1 MSSLTNSETIERK
14 TLATS
19 GTFSSVNLHIKPSI
33 ASKLGF
39 YEEDNLLIPNSDC
52 SNFFCGELERV
63 LEYYEQLF
71 APLGIKNQTY
81 NAVSGKPI
89 EIAILGNKEFR
100 ETAGNVPGWVGVCV
114 RSVDGVANAITY
126 RESYIRKSSEKSR
139 FQQTSSLTYI
149 PFSEEL
155 THEIWH
161 QLETNSIE
169 LRTGIEQKNFR
180 SYMYKIN
187 FLREGIAT
195 LAGLGFPEIGAIL
208 NKYAYKVKE
217 LHKPFFW
224 NPLTKPSFF
233 TYDSSPPDYNAHYLF
248 AALYAW
254 KFLEKIDPE
263 REISIPRYLTILENF
278 VKSYRSFPA
287 VVRDITELEWFSRE
301 QIHMEDLLFEVTD
314 VPLLPNYPP
323 LRDLNELV
331 V

>member
-1 MSSLTNSETIERK
+1 MSSLINSETIERK

-19 GTFSSVNLHIKPSI
+19 GTFSLVNLHIKPSV

-39 YEEDNLLIPNSDC
+39 YEEYNLLIPNSDY

-63 LEYYEQLF
+63 LDYYNQLF
-71 APLGIKNQTY
+71 APLGEKNQTY

-89 EIAILGNKEFR
+89 EIAILGNKEFW
-100 ETAGNVPGWVGVCV
+100 ETAGNIPGWVGVCI
-114 RSVDGVANAITY
+114 RNIDDVANAIMY
-126 RESYIRKSSEKSR
+126 RESYIRKSSEKNR
-139 FQQTSSLTYI
+139 FQKNSMTYI

-180 SYMYKIN
+180 SRMFQIY
-187 FLREGIAT
+187 FLREGMAT

-208 NKYAYKVKE
+208 NKYAYKVNE
-217 LHKPFFW
+217 LHRSHFW
-224 NPLTKPSFF
+224 NPITKPSLF
-233 TYDSSPPDYNAHYLF
+233 TYDSSPPDYNVHYLF

-263 REISIPRYLTILENF
+263 LEISIPRYLTILENF
-278 VKSYRSFPA
+278 VKSYRSFPS
-287 VVRDITELEWFSRE
+287 VVKDITELEWFSRE
-301 QIHMEDLLFEVTD
+301 QIHMNNLLFEVTD
-314 VPLLPNYPP
+314 VPLLPNYPS
-323 LRDLNELV
+323 LRELHKLV